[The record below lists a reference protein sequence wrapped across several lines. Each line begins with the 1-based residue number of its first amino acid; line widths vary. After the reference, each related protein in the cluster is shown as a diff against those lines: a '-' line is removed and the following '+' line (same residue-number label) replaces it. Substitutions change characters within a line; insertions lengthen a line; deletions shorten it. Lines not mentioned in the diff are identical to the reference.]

1 MTGRRADGFLLLEVI
16 LATVLLA
23 IGVGALITSLSRC
36 LAAAQSVQNY
46 TVAQTLLANKSYEF
60 RVERPTDDLDQEGT
74 FEDYPT
80 FSWSRTLEAVGDVDS
95 TWETQAV
102 WREEYREGVLFY
114 LHNDIVRGVLMW
126 NLIGDPEWARRAIR
140 MRKPTTYE
148 EREAMVLESARG

>member
-80 FSWSRTLEAVGDVDS
+80 FSWSRTLEAVDDDENLTGLWKQTV
-95 TWETQAV
+95 AV
-102 WREEYREGVLFY
+102 AWRERGQILTDDVVEYRY
-114 LHNDIVRGVLMW
+114 LPGKQR
-126 NLIGDPEWARRAIR
+126 
-140 MRKPTTYE
+140 
-148 EREAMVLESARG
+148 